1 MSNQPPG
8 PPPADE
14 AAKLLQDHGT
24 PSCLL
29 ALYVN
34 LHDGSSVPGLV
45 VLVDAAL
52 PPDVLYA
59 LTPNAVVA
67 LRAQADNLE
76 AAVAP
81 VVVPDTVP
89 PAWCG

>member
-1 MSNQPPG
+1 M
-8 PPPADE
+8 
-14 AAKLLQDHGT
+14 
-24 PSCLL
+24 
-29 ALYVN
+29 
-34 LHDGSSVPGLV
+34 PGLV
-45 VLVDAAL
+45 VLVDAVL